1 MIRAG
6 ILGGDGFAAGELI
19 RLLINHPDV
28 ELTWVHSPLHC
39 GQMLTEVHQGMEGET
54 YLRFTDEA
62 DFDNIDILFCCY
74 PHGHARRL
82 LDAAELPS
90 TLRIIDMSRDYRIE
104 DGTHDFVYGLP
115 ELNRKRIV
123 RGATR
128 VANPGSF
135 ATAVELALL
144 PLAKNLLLN
153 TPVHI
158 TAITG
163 FSGSAVEKTTPDQLA
178 WHRDNVSLY
187 KPLAHQHL
195 PEIRQ
200 ALTALQST
208 FDAPIHFIPMRG
220 SFARGMLATIYM
232 DMNVRTRPA
241 AGHLRRILRRPLVHL
256 HSRPPARPQGR
267 GQHQQMS
274 PPPRKSRRQATHHGR
289 CRQHPPGCSRTGRP
303 QHEPTLRPARTRGA
317 GTEVQHYLNSPI
329 LIPDKTIYLTP

>member
-123 RGATR
+123 RGSHR

-232 DMNVRTRPA
+232 DMNV
-241 AGHLRRILRRPLVHL
+241 GLDQLRAIYEEYYADHSFTYIVDRRPDLKDVVNTNKCLLHL
-256 HSRPPARPQGR
+256 EKSTASCSSRPLPTTSSGVQPDRP
-267 GQHQQMS
+267 S
-274 PPPRKSRRQATHHGR
+274 T
-289 CRQHPPGCSRTGRP
+289 T
-303 QHEPTLRPARTRGA
+303 
-317 GTEVQHYLNSPI
+317 
-329 LIPDKTIYLTP
+329 

>member
-187 KPLAHQHL
+187 KPLATNTC
-195 PEIRQ
+195 PRY
-200 ALTALQST
+200 ARRSPPCRAPST
-208 FDAPIHFIPMRG
+208 PPSTSSPCAAA
-220 SFARGMLATIYM
+220 S
-232 DMNVRTRPA
+232 PA
-241 AGHLRRILRRPLVHL
+241 AC
-256 HSRPPARPQGR
+256 
-267 GQHQQMS
+267 S
-274 PPPRKSRRQATHHGR
+274 PPSTW
-289 CRQHPPGCSRTGRP
+289 T
-303 QHEPTLRPARTRGA
+303 
-317 GTEVQHYLNSPI
+317 
-329 LIPDKTIYLTP
+329 

>member
-28 ELTWVHSPLHC
+28 ELTWVHSPLHADR
-39 GQMLTEVHQGMEGET
+39 LITEVHQGMEGET

-62 DFDNIDILFCCY
+62 CFDNIDVLFCCY
-74 PHGHARRL
+74 PHGHTRRL
-82 LDAAELPS
+82 LDAHPTPPELK
-90 TLRIIDMSRDYRIE
+90 IIDMSRDFRLE

-115 ELNRKRIV
+115 ELNRKSMV
-123 RGATR
+123 RGAIH

-135 ATAVELALL
+135 ATAIELGLL

-153 TPVHI
+153 SPIHV

-163 FSGSAVEKTTPDQLA
+163 FSGSAVAKSTPDQLA
-178 WHRDNVSLY
+178 WHRDNVSIY

-200 ALTALQST
+200 ALTSLQNS
-208 FDAPIHFIPMRG
+208 FAQPIHFIPMRG

-232 DMNVRTRPA
+232 DTAMDLDEVTALYRDYYADHSFTYIVDRRPDLKDVVNTNKCLIHLEKVEEKLLITVVMDNILRGA
-241 AGHLRRILRRPLVHL
+241 AGQAVHNMNLLFGL
-256 HSRPPARPQGR
+256 HERVGLAL
-267 GQHQQMS
+267 
-274 PPPRKSRRQATHHGR
+274 KS
-289 CRQHPPGCSRTGRP
+289 S
-303 QHEPTLRPARTRGA
+303 
-317 GTEVQHYLNSPI
+317 
-329 LIPDKTIYLTP
+329 TI

>member
-39 GQMLTEVHQGMEGET
+39 GRLITEVHQGMEGET

-62 DFDNIDILFCCY
+62 SFDNIDVLFCCY

-82 LDAAELPS
+82 LEAHPVPD
-90 TLRIIDMSRDYRIE
+90 TLKVIDMSRDYRLD

-115 ELNRKRIV
+115 ELNRKQMV
-123 RGATR
+123 RGANH

-135 ATAVELALL
+135 ATAIELGLL
-144 PLAKNLLLN
+144 PLAKNLMLN
-153 TPVHI
+153 APIHV

-163 FSGSAVEKTTPDQLA
+163 FSGSAVEKSTPDQLA
-178 WHRDNVSLY
+178 WHRDNVSIY

-200 ALTALQST
+200 ALTSLQSS
-208 FDAPIHFIPMRG
+208 FSAPIYFIPMRG

-232 DMNVRTRPA
+232 DTATDIDELVRIYQGYYSDHSFTYIVDRRPDLKDVVNTNKCLIHLEKVEGKLLITVVVDNILRGA
-241 AGHLRRILRRPLVHL
+241 AGQAVHNMNLLFGL
-256 HSRPPARPQGR
+256 HERVGLAL
-267 GQHQQMS
+267 
-274 PPPRKSRRQATHHGR
+274 KS
-289 CRQHPPGCSRTGRP
+289 S
-303 QHEPTLRPARTRGA
+303 
-317 GTEVQHYLNSPI
+317 
-329 LIPDKTIYLTP
+329 TI

>member
-28 ELTWVHSPLHC
+28 ELTWVHSPLNT
-39 GQMLTEVHQGMEGET
+39 GRLITEAHQGMEGET
-54 YLRFTDEA
+54 FLRFTDKT
-62 DFDNIDILFCCY
+62 DFENIDVLFCCY

-82 LDAAELPS
+82 LEANPVPEKLK
-90 TLRIIDMSRDYRIE
+90 IIDMSRDYRIE
-104 DGTHDFVYGLP
+104 DGTHDFIYGLP

-128 VANPGSF
+128 VAHPGSF
-135 ATAVELALL
+135 ATAIELGLL

-153 TPVHI
+153 GPIHV

-163 FSGSAVEKTTPDQLA
+163 FSGSAVEKSTPDQLA
-178 WHRDNVSLY
+178 WHRDNVSIY

-200 ALTALQST
+200 ALTMLQST
-208 FDAPIHFIPMRG
+208 FSAPINFIPMRG

-232 DMNVRTRPA
+232 DCPVNTEQLTELYREYYSDHSFTHIVDRRPDLKDVVNTNKCLIHLEKAEGKLLITVVADNILRGA
-241 AGHLRRILRRPLVHL
+241 AGQAVHNMNL
-256 HSRPPARPQGR
+256 LFGLQERVGLAL
-267 GQHQQMS
+267 
-274 PPPRKSRRQATHHGR
+274 KS
-289 CRQHPPGCSRTGRP
+289 S
-303 QHEPTLRPARTRGA
+303 
-317 GTEVQHYLNSPI
+317 
-329 LIPDKTIYLTP
+329 TI